1 MRIGLLVVLL
11 GLLAVPALAE
21 TPEDRATFGDCLS
34 RDVATALTACTR
46 LIESK
51 PSEPAVLARALY
63 YRGSAYDSK
72 GDYPSAITDFT
83 ESIRVKPQA
92 LGYGGRAFARMHDND
107 FKNAIADFDEAIKIS
122 PQDAA
127 VYQWRGFSYLSMGD
141 NIHALAD
148 FDVSLRIDPDNVEA
162 YRAPR
167 PSP

>member
-83 ESIRVKPQA
+83 EFDPGQA
-92 LGYGGRAFARMHDND
+92 AGARL
-107 FKNAIADFDEAIKIS
+107 
-122 PQDAA
+122 
-127 VYQWRGFSYLSMGD
+127 WRTRLRP
-141 NIHALAD
+141 HARQR
-148 FDVSLRIDPDNVEA
+148 FQERH
-162 YRAPR
+162 RR
-167 PSP
+167 FR